1 MRKRFIFAFILTI
14 LFALYFSF
22 NSNYSKAEDNSS
34 AITSAEMKSPNRYPA
49 YNDTY
54 FTYYSDITGY
64 KSNGYWGFYS
74 KTNRYVNIPPMYSDI
89 EGLDSNYIKV
99 KRGGLWGLINTNGD
113 QILQPNY
120 SEIKTFYFGNRD
132 FFEVKSNG
140 YWGIVD
146 SNGVQIVPTQ
156 YQYISRLND
165 SYLSVKQNN
174 QYGVYSVYEG
184 KEIITTKYDGIT
196 MLEPWIMAKQNGG
209 WGLIDA
215 EENVIVPFKYDDIK
229 KLNSSYFAVKN
240 YKSWGTVSSKTG
252 EEVIAPKYDKIEYG
266 RLNYLKVKLNGKW
279 GAVDYTGKLVVPIV
293 KGPFEINK
301 VLKTL

>member
-14 LFALYFSF
+14 LFAIYFVF
-22 NSNYSKAEDNSS
+22 NSNYSKAQDAS
-34 AITSAEMKSPNRYPA
+34 AITNAEMRSPNRYPA

-120 SEIKTFYFGNRD
+120 SDIKTFYFGSRD

-156 YQYISRLND
+156 YQYISKLND

-229 KLNSSYFAVKN
+229 KLNNSYFAVKN
-240 YKSWGTVSSKTG
+240 YNAWGTVSSKTG
-252 EEVIAPKYDKIEYG
+252 KEVIAPKYDKIEYG